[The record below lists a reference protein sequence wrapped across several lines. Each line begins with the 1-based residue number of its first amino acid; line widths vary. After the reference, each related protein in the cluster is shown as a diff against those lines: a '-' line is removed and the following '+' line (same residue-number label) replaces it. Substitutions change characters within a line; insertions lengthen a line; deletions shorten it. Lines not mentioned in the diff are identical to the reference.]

1 MFKKRTS
8 IVWCKIPKSGLGNQ
22 LFPIV
27 TAILYAEKHNL
38 KIYFTNYHQLKIGPY
53 LRKEKTKRNYKKY
66 FSFEKSLFTD
76 IYFRLKLLILTYFY
90 NVIKEPSLNIVQNDN
105 TIYLFNNI
113 PHWSDY
119 FSKLKPYR
127 LEAIDVLN
135 RIVRAS
141 ILTNVA
147 KMTPPTVGIH
157 VRMGDFKLFNPTISF
172 AEQGSTRTPLA
183 YFRNII
189 KVLQNT
195 NNEIGSISVFSDGR
209 ISELQE
215 LLCIDNTKLI
225 EGNKDIEDLLLLSK
239 SKIIVVSVNSTFS
252 YWAAFISN
260 ATIIRHPDHFH
271 SFIRATDF
279 SSEQME
285 YSIN

>member
-1 MFKKRTS
+1 MLKNS
-8 IVWCKIPKSGLGNQ
+8 NGIVWCKVPKAGLGNQ

-27 TAILYAEKHNL
+27 TAILFAQKNNL
-38 KIYFTNYHQLKIGPY
+38 PIYFTHYHQFKIGPY
-53 LRKEKTKRNYKKY
+53 LRKEKSKRTYKNYFY
-66 FSFEKSLFTD
+66 FQKSLLVDLF
-76 IYFRLKLLILTYFY
+76 YRLQLSLFQNFFR
-90 NVIKEPSLNIVQNDN
+90 VVEEPSLAAMPNEKAV
-105 TIYLFNNI
+105 YVFKNI

-189 KVLQNT
+189 KVIQNT
-195 NNEIGSISVFSDGR
+195 NNEIVSISVFSDGR

-215 LLCIDNTKLI
+215 LLCIDNTTLI